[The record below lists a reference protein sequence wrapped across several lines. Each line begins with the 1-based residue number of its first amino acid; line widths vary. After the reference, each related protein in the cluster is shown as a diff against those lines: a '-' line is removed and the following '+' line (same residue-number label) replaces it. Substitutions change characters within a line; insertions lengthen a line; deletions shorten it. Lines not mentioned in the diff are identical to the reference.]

1 MNKSLFNIQEEHLKL
16 MQEIEELN
24 GELTSELEEQL
35 IINEKEIENKIKSY
49 YGLIKIKESE
59 ITLIKDEKERI
70 TSLQKTKENL
80 IKKLKERILDAC
92 NQFGYNSK
100 TGNKKID
107 YDTLKVYTVN
117 KDKIEVNEEEFI
129 KRATLQLEL
138 NANCTEEFMA
148 FEYNLNN
155 NINYEDAL
163 KLKQFCKDN
172 NIQCSL
178 FPNINK
184 KRIEEVL
191 ENTEVMY
198 CQKVNS
204 SYINFR

>member
-24 GELTSELEEQL
+24 GELTPELEEQL

-138 NANCTEEFMA
+138 NVNCTEEFMA